1 MNKRIKIANGWI
13 IEIDISEST
22 ENYTIENIQALF
34 GHGVW
39 FDIDTTHLTQEQWD
53 IFHER
58 IKERREEIK
67 SHNERELD
75 RHYQRMSEGFITR
88 EAGA

>member
-1 MNKRIKIANGWI
+1 MNQRIKIANGWI
-13 IEIDISEST
+13 IEINTSPST
-22 ENYTIENIQALF
+22 GNYTIENIQALF

-39 FDIDTTHLTQEQWD
+39 FDIYLTKFTQEQWD
-53 IFHER
+53 MFHER
-58 IKERREEIK
+58 IKAVK